1 MSLLEMKEMSRRKF
15 IQSFSAA
22 AALGAVSPLLSAS
35 AQAATPLS
43 QVEIADL
50 LWSREE
56 EKVARDVY
64 ITLYD
69 KWRHSTFSNIS
80 KSEQQHM
87 DTMLFKLTTYG
98 IPDPA
103 LVPIGAFSNRDLQ
116 NLYNDLVA
124 KGSKSL
130 IEALT
135 VGCIIEEVDIIDL
148 MKAIDHSTH
157 TDLDTSYQNLM
168 AGSYNHLRSFV
179 IALKMQGVTYSPLYL
194 NQDLYTAILNG

>member
-15 IQSFSAA
+15 IQSFTAA
-22 AALGAVSPLLSAS
+22 AAIGAVFPLLSAS

-43 QVEIADL
+43 PVEIADL

-64 ITLYD
+64 ITLYNT
-69 KWRHSTFSNIS
+69 WRHKTFDYIS

-103 LVPIGAFSNRDLQ
+103 LVPIGAFTNKDLQ

-157 TDLDTSYQNLM
+157 KDLDTSYQNLM

-179 IALKMQGVTYSPLYL
+179 IALKMQNVNYTPQYL
-194 NQDLYTAILNG
+194 DKDLYNSIING